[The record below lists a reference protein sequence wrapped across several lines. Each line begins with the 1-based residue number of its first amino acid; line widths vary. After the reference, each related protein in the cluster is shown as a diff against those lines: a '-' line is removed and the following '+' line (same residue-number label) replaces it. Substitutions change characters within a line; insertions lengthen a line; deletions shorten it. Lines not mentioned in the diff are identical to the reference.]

1 MTESV
6 SGTTAMERGHA
17 SPLVE
22 RFSLLASLP
31 RVNVVSGPTPVEAMQ
46 ATSRRLGRDV
56 WVKREDRTSP
66 IYGGNKVRKLAYLLG
81 DAAARRAD
89 TLITAGALGSHH
101 VLATATHGARFG
113 FRVHACLS
121 PQPFTDHV
129 EANLR
134 ADLAAGAHL
143 HRIPHV
149 ALAPPM
155 MAALALAERRHG
167 RVPYTIPHGGSS
179 PVGTIGYVE
188 VGVELARQM
197 DARILPEPDVVYV
210 AMGSAAT
217 AVGLAIGLAAS
228 GLHVPIRAVRVTSRI
243 VANRARV
250 RHLVDDTVH
259 LLSRFDPRFPRIESI
274 AASLVQIVDANT
286 GGYGAVSDATRRAT
300 DLAREDAIALDPTYT
315 APTIARLVDDSVRG
329 EVGRALYVHTLSS
342 ADLAPVLA
350 TAPPAPTWARAFAQK
365 TR

>member
-1 MTESV
+1 MTLS
-6 SGTTAMERGHA
+6 SAANALERVPA

-31 RVNVVSGPTPVEAMQ
+31 RVAVVDGPTPVTHAV
-46 ATSRRLGRDV
+46 ATSARLGRDV
-56 WVKREDRTSP
+56 WVKREDRTSTV
-66 IYGGNKVRKLAYLLG
+66 YGGNKVRKLAYLLG

-121 PQPFTDHV
+121 PQPWTDHV
-129 EANLR
+129 EENLR
-134 ADLAAGAHL
+134 ADLAAGAML

-149 ALAPPM
+149 ALAPPL
-155 MAALALAERRHG
+155 MAGLALAERHRGHI
-167 RVPYTIPHGGSS
+167 PYTIPHGGSS

-188 VGVELARQM
+188 AAVELARQI
-197 DARILPEPDVVYV
+197 DNRSVPEPEIVYV

-228 GLHVPIRAVRVTSRI
+228 GLHVPVRAVRVTSRI

-250 RHLVDDTVH
+250 KRLVYETVQ
-259 LLSRFDPRFPRIESI
+259 LLCQHDPRFPRIEEI
-274 AASLVQIVDANT
+274 AIGLVDIVDADIR
-286 GGYGAVSDATRRAT
+286 GYGAESDATRRAT
-300 DLAREDAIALDPTYT
+300 ELAREDDLVLDPTYT
-315 APTIARLVDDSVRG
+315 APTVARIIDDAVRG
-329 EVGRALYVHTLSS
+329 DVRSALYVHTLSS
-342 ADLAPVLA
+342 ASLDPVLR
-350 TAPPAPTWARAFAQK
+350 TAPAVPKWAREFAQK
-365 TR
+365 AR